1 MKKGILLL
9 LAPLLLGMGDAHY
22 FAVKEGNK
30 HYREGDY
37 GKAAEEYLRAL
48 KAKDSGVAKYNL
60 GNVLYKNGEYEKAA
74 SLYSQVIGSKE
85 EGVSERAIENFA
97 HSSYWDGSGKMD
109 GGDLEGAG
117 KSLKNAAA
125 AYKKLL
131 LDNPSDSTAKE
142 YLEHTL
148 AKLEKLEEMKKNQDN
163 QDKQDDKDKEKDK
176 DKKDSSDDKKES
188 QSEDGKQN
196 EEKEKNEKQNAEQKE
211 QEDKEKE
218 SAKKEQEKKEPGKLS
233 PEEVEQILKALQENE
248 KNVQKEV
255 RRMNVKEKSLEK
267 DW

>member
-1 MKKGILLL
+1 MKKGLLLL

-22 FAVKEGNK
+22 FAVKEGNR

-48 KAKDSGVAKYNL
+48 KAKNSGVAKYNL

-74 SLYSQVIGSKE
+74 NLYSQVIGSKE
-85 EGVSERAIENFA
+85 EGVAWKALENFA

-117 KSLKNAAA
+117 KSLGNAEA
-125 AYKKLL
+125 AYKKML
-131 LDNPSDSTAKE
+131 LDNPSHSTAKE

-148 AKLEKLEEMKKNQDN
+148 AKLKKLENMKKNQEN
-163 QDKQDDKDKEKDK
+163 EDKQDEKDQNKDKDK
-176 DKKDSSDDKKES
+176 DKKSSSDGKKDSKEKD
-188 QSEDGKQN
+188 EKQKAEE
-196 EEKEKNEKQNAEQKE
+196 EEKQAT
-211 QEDKEKE
+211 
-218 SAKKEQEKKEPGKLS
+218 KKREEKKEPGKLS
-233 PEEVEQILKALQENE
+233 PEEVEGILKALQENE
-248 KNVQKEV
+248 KKVQKEV
-255 RRMNVKEKSLEK
+255 RRMNVKEKALEK